1 MKTTKVK
8 LRTKKI
14 SNQRLSLYLD
24 FYPPI
29 KGIDGKTTRRMFLK
43 MYVQENPASILEKE
57 NKKAT
62 LLIAEQI
69 RSRKENELQ
78 KPEIYSESEREQL
91 AQKLNRET
99 PFIDLFKL
107 LTKERQ
113 KKMHGNW
120 SSSLNYYVNFIGGRE
135 IKCCDINLDFINSF
149 KHYLLT
155 AKSNR
160 RENSK
165 LSRNSA
171 LSYFNKF
178 RAVLKYAYSNGYL
191 LKDYR
196 SMIDGIKEEE
206 TERAFLTSEELSR
219 LASTPFSDDILRRA
233 CLFSAIS
240 GLRFSDIKGLYWKD
254 VNDHKSGSFI
264 HFRHKKTN
272 SLERHP
278 ISQQARKLLGE
289 RKQSNELVFI
299 NLKYSSHNNKLIQDW
314 VNRADINKH
323 ITFHCFRHTYAT
335 LLLTEGVDIYTV
347 SKMLGH
353 KNLQTTQI
361 YTKVIDDKKNE
372 AANKLNFPL

>member
-1 MKTTKVK
+1 MNTTKVK

-14 SNQRLSLYLD
+14 SNHRLSLYLD

-29 KGIDGKTTRRMFLK
+29 RGGDGKTTRREFLK
-43 MYVQENPASILEKE
+43 MYVQENPSTPLEKE

-78 KPEIYSESEREQL
+78 KPEVYSESEREQL
-91 AQKLNRET
+91 ALREKRET
-99 PFIDLFKL
+99 PFIDLFQRL
-107 LTKERQ
+107 SKERQ
-113 KKMHGNW
+113 KTLHGSW
-120 SSSLNYYVNFIGGRE
+120 TSSLNYYIEFINGRE
-135 IKCCDINLDFINSF
+135 VKCSDINVDFINSF
-149 KHYLLT
+149 KSHLLT
-155 AKSNR
+155 AKSLR
-160 RENSK
+160 REKMK

-178 RAVLKYAYSNGYL
+178 RAVLRYAYSNGYL
-191 LKDYR
+191 VKDYR
-196 SMIDGIKEEE
+196 SMIEGIKEEE
-206 TERAFLTSEELSR
+206 SERSFLTSDELSR
-219 LASTPFSDDILRRA
+219 LASTPFSDDVLRRA
-233 CLFSAIS
+233 CLFSALS
-240 GLRFSDIKGLYWKD
+240 GLRFSDIKGLCWKD
-254 VNDHKSGSFI
+254 INDYKSGTFL

-278 ISQQARKLLGE
+278 ISQEARKLLGE
-289 RKQSNELVFI
+289 RSQSNKPVFP
-299 NLKYSSHNNKLIQDW
+299 NLKYSDRNNKRIQDW
-314 VNRADINKH
+314 VTRAEIGKH

>member
-8 LRTKKI
+8 LRAKKI
-14 SNQRLSLYLD
+14 SNHRLSLYLD

-29 KGIDGKTTRRMFLK
+29 TGSDGKTTRREFLK
-43 MYVQENPASILEKE
+43 IYVQENPTTALEKE

-69 RSRKENELQ
+69 RARKENELQ

-91 AQKLNRET
+91 AEREKRET
-99 PFIDLFKL
+99 PFIDLFQR

-113 KKMHGNW
+113 KSLHGSW
-120 SSSLNYYVNFIGGRE
+120 TSSLNYFQ
-135 IKCCDINLDFINSF
+135 DFINGRQIKCSDIDVDFINRF
-149 KHYLLT
+149 KSYLLT
-155 AKSNR
+155 AKSIR
-160 RENSK
+160 RQNHY

-178 RAVLKYAYSNGYL
+178 RAVLRYAYSNGYL
-191 LKDYR
+191 IKDYR
-196 SMIDGIKEEE
+196 SMTEGIKEEDS
-206 TERAFLTSEELSR
+206 ERSFLTSDELSR
-219 LASTPFSDDILRRA
+219 LASTPLSDDILRRA
-233 CLFSAIS
+233 CLFSALS
-240 GLRFSDIKGLYWKD
+240 GLRFSDIKGLCWKD
-254 VNDHKSGSFI
+254 VNDHKSGTFLN
-264 HFRHKKTN
+264 FRHKKTN

-278 ISQQARKLLGE
+278 ISQGARKLLGE
-289 RKQSNELVFI
+289 KGKSHQPVFPY
-299 NLKYSSHNNKLIQDW
+299 LKYSDRNNKRIQDW
-314 VNRADINKH
+314 VNRADIGKH

-372 AANKLNFPL
+372 AANKLDFQL

>member
-8 LRTKKI
+8 LRAKKI

-29 KGIDGKTTRRMFLK
+29 TGNDGKTTRREFLK
-43 MYVQENPASILEKE
+43 IYVQENPTTALEKE

-69 RSRKENELQ
+69 RARKENELQ
-78 KPEIYSESEREQL
+78 KPEVYSESEREQL
-91 AQKLNRET
+91 AEREKRET
-99 PFIDLFKL
+99 PFIDLFQR

-113 KKMHGNW
+113 KSLHGSW
-120 SSSLNYYVNFIGGRE
+120 TSSLNYFQ
-135 IKCCDINLDFINSF
+135 DFINGRQIKCSDIDVDFINRF
-149 KHYLLT
+149 KSYLLT
-155 AKSNR
+155 AKSIR
-160 RENSK
+160 RKNLY

-191 LKDYR
+191 VKDFR
-196 SMIDGIKEEE
+196 SMTEGIKEEDS
-206 TERAFLTSEELSR
+206 ERSFLTSDELSR
-219 LASTPFSDDILRRA
+219 LASTPLSDDILRRA
-233 CLFSAIS
+233 CLFSALS
-240 GLRFSDIKGLYWKD
+240 GLRFSDIKGLCWKD
-254 VNDHKSGSFI
+254 VNDHKSGTFL

-278 ISQQARKLLGE
+278 ISQGARRLLGE
-289 RKQSNELVFI
+289 KSKSHQPVFPD
-299 NLKYSSHNNKLIQDW
+299 LKYSDRNNKRIQDW
-314 VNRADINKH
+314 VNRADIGKH

-372 AANKLNFPL
+372 AANKLDFQL